1 MLVDTQTIQQVLGSL
16 MQHPQYLSEVDKYS
30 LTPLDFNSRLEKYIF
45 QAIQGLYQ
53 NGAEVIQPIDIEN
66 AIAEDPAAR
75 ETFEKENGLEY
86 VQDILELAEEKNFYY
101 YYSHLKKL
109 NLLKS
114 T

>member
-75 ETFEKENGLEY
+75 ETFEKENDEIKSEMTTFAN
-86 VQDILELAEEKNFYY
+86 VKQRKIMRVFTFIII
-101 YYSHLKKL
+101 
-109 NLLKS
+109 NL
-114 T
+114 